1 MKHMTNAEGN
11 GKNGNGRNDWL
22 KESLSSINGNVST
35 LLTKVGHVEEHCNY
49 CKKELVRHASYIAE
63 LKLADAEGKGEKQGK
78 KNAYKGMDRRTSE
91 KRNKILYLVSIATF
105 CFMCVGYGV
114 ITFRASE
121 KKIEAK
127 VIQAI
132 KSMEK

>member
-1 MKHMTNAEGN
+1 MTNAEGN
-11 GKNGNGRNDWL
+11 CKNGNGRNDWL
-22 KESLSSINGNVST
+22 KESLNSINGNVSA
-35 LLTKVGHVEEHCNY
+35 LLTKVGHVEEHCEY
-49 CKKELVRHASYIAE
+49 CKTELVNHAKDIGK
-63 LKLADAEGKGEKQGK
+63 LKLKDATEDGEKQGK
-78 KNAYKGMDRRTSE
+78 KDAYKGMDRRKSE

-132 KSMEK
+132 KSMEKN